1 MQSLSA
7 FKPKDLA
14 GSILGMSKIVQNAE
28 QVCGRNRM
36 GMYPHPVH
44 QVLLGESNNL
54 LGESNNEM
62 EIFRPLSEASYNL
75 LNLFEA
81 GHLSNL
87 AYAHILHEFD
97 PLLVDG
103 TLFDKIGGKAIR

>member
-14 GSILGMSKIVQNAE
+14 CSILGMSKIVQNAE

-44 QVLLGESNNL
+44 QVLLGESNN
-54 LGESNNEM
+54 EM

-81 GHLSNL
+81 GHMSNL

-97 PLLVDG
+97 PFFVDG